1 MYNFNAAQQT
11 ENLIKWIKDW
21 LMKMEKAVMPYWAF
35 QVARTAQ

>member
-21 LMKMEKAVMPYWAF
+21 FDKNGKDCKVTG
-35 QVARTAQ
+35 V